1 VGSGFESARPCQD
14 FLRGL
19 MGVKTVCDDKHS
31 DPTDL
36 EYLCFDVNQR
46 AAVYVLYDKRAT
58 GRPTWPKSE
67 FSNQHIAVVDD
78 NTADKFGGLYEIC
91 PGRPGAL
98 NRPLRFPL

>member
-1 VGSGFESARPCQD
+1 
-14 FLRGL
+14 
-19 MGVKTVCDDKHS
+19 
-31 DPTDL
+31 
-36 EYLCFDVNQR
+36 
-46 AAVYVLYDKRAT
+46 VLYDKRAT

-78 NTADKFGGLYEIC
+78 NTADKLGGLYEIC